1 MKQPPQPTYP
11 PPARIYYRDG
21 RVVEFTQ
28 QTPAYQTWLALPRGI
43 RAAFRGPGD
52 TRPVYSWDYANQP

>member
-1 MKQPPQPTYP
+1 MKQPPQPTSP

-21 RVVEFTQ
+21 RVVEFNQ
-28 QTPAYQTWLALPRGI
+28 QVLAYQTWLALSRGI

-52 TRPVYSWDYANQP
+52 TRPVLPWDYADQP